1 MKKLFSLFLLVAF
14 CLLTSRAWYWATD
27 GFRISR
33 IEGFERM
40 GKERGFS
47 EEAALALSQPYFYLG
62 RGRQC
67 FAFQSEDGQYVIK
80 FPRLDR
86 YRNRLLFRACPF
98 DLFKT
103 SINQR
108 LKSHAHRKEKLFTS
122 FEISCDE
129 LQEDTAIVAM
139 FNAPKNGKKLEIT
152 DRLGRVFWLSLEN
165 TGFILQRKLRLFRDV
180 FQEALAKGDR
190 SAIDCILEQF
200 LEVVTRI
207 ADKGILSK
215 DGSFL
220 NNFGFDKTRC
230 FQIDVGSFYR
240 PTELSGNEAF
250 AASIH
255 ASVETL
261 RVWLLHRDPV
271 LLECIDQK
279 LGLIYGAVQ

>member
-1 MKKLFSLFLLVAF
+1 MKKIFSLFLLVVF
-14 CLLTSRAWYWATD
+14 CLVASRAWYWATD
-27 GFRISR
+27 GFRLSR
-33 IEGFERM
+33 IEGFERT
-40 GKERGFS
+40 GKERAFS
-47 EEAALALSQPYFYLG
+47 KEAELALSQRYFYLG

-86 YRNRLLFRACPF
+86 YRNRLLFRVCPF
-98 DLFKT
+98 DVFKAP
-103 SINQR
+103 INQR
-108 LKSHAHRKEKLFTS
+108 LESHASRKEKLFAS

-139 FNAPKNGKKLEIT
+139 FNSPKNGKKLEII
-152 DRLGRVFWLSLEN
+152 DRLGRVFWLPLEK

-180 FQEALAKGDR
+180 FQEALAKKDR
-190 SAIDCILEQF
+190 AEIDQILERF
-200 LEVVTRI
+200 LEVVTRV

-220 NNFGFDKTRC
+220 NNFGFDETRC

-240 PTELSGNEAF
+240 AKELSRNEAF
-250 AASIH
+250 VASIH

-261 RVWLLHRDPV
+261 RVWLLHRDPA

-279 LGLIYGAVQ
+279 LDLLYGAVQ